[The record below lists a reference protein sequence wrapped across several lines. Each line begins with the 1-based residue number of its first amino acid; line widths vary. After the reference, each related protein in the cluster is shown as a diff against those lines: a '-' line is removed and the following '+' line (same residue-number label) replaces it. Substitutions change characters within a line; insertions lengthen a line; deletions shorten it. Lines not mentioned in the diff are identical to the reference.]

1 MSQLQKLWAFRF
13 KPKHR
18 LFLVRCSSTYQIVS
32 FDCPSSFFGLEK
44 PCACRYLNSM
54 QRTTFVGINN
64 RVLGHTMPLL
74 FPSHQTHRTPPLD
87 SSLNCNPFSSVAPL
101 QKYPTPSVSPLY
113 KWNEIYLIL
122 FIFSRFV
129 ELKIWTR
136 RTFDSSTTRRLFFL
150 LATLSPTH
158 LRGCLLLV
166 SYFNPSQFLPHSR
179 TVMITLGP
187 LLTLPSSVRRF
198 STVTP
203 ENGFWQKGG
212 QCSGWGCAEG
222 AWREVSL

>member
-1 MSQLQKLWAFRF
+1 MSQLQKLWAFRS
-13 KPKHR
+13 KPKHK

-32 FDCPSSFFGLEK
+32 FDCPSSFSGLEK
-44 PCACRYLNSM
+44 SCVCRYLNSM

-64 RVLGHTMPLL
+64 LVLGHTMPLP
-74 FPSHQTHRTPPLD
+74 FPTHQTHRTPPLD
-87 SSLNCNPFSSVAPL
+87 SSLNCNPISSVAPL
-101 QKYPTPSVSPLY
+101 QKYPTPSVSPLC
-113 KWNEIYLIL
+113 KWNISNIVH
-122 FIFSRFV
+122 IFSGLWNSRY
-129 ELKIWTR
+129 ELEELVTLPQLGG
-136 RTFDSSTTRRLFFL
+136 SFFL

-212 QCSGWGCAEG
+212 QCSGWAGAEG